1 MIITETL
8 PHIYDKVMTFL
19 TWRTILSVE
28 RRYMKRYLYGI
39 SISLLT
45 FGLVGVTALAALAVT
60 QPFHM
65 DSKNL
70 ISVNIQETHSKE
82 RMEK

>member
-19 TWRTILSVE
+19 RWRTILSVE

-45 FGLVGVTALAALAVT
+45 FGLVRVTALAALAVT
-60 QPFHM
+60 RPFHM
-65 DSKNL
+65 DSNNV
-70 ISVNIQETHSKE
+70 ITVNNQEIHLK
-82 RMEK
+82 KG